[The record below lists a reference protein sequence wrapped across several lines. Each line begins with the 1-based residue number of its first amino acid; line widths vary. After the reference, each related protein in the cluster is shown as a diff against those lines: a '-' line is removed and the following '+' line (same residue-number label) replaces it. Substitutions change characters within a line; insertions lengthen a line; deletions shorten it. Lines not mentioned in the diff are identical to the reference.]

1 MIIDIFTNYN
11 NMKQDKMAIS
21 TMKPRYQWRCLERSY
36 FKEVCEKVKANP
48 KIDIGRY
55 SVYVN
60 FR

>member
-1 MIIDIFTNYN
+1 MR
-11 NMKQDKMAIS
+11 QDKMAIS
-21 TMKPRYQWRCLERSY
+21 TMKPRYKWRCLERSY

-48 KIDIGRY
+48 QIEIGRY